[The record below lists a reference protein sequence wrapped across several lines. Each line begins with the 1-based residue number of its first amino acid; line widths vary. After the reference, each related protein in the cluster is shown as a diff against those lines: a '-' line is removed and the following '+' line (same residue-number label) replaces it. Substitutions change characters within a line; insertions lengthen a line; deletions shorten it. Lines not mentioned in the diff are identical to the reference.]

1 MQKSRFCRNFS
12 RIFLAF
18 SSIWRKLW
26 GFHLELY
33 SNSFPFTNELI
44 YCLQCIFNLTKS
56 IQFLFFTKFECLFW
70 SMNIRNNFHNTLS
83 CSYFDHFWPPN
94 ERKRKRKRELL
105 MFRLSVRSTGFNLHM
120 QPSSRS
126 HSHVVNFSSFLFFVQ
141 HVDNSILT
149 LTLAG

>member
-18 SSIWRKLW
+18 SSIRRKLW
-26 GFHLELY
+26 VFHLEIY

-44 YCLQCIFNLTKS
+44 YCLECIFYLTKS
-56 IQFLFFTKFECLFW
+56 IQFLFFTKFECQFW
-70 SMNIRNNFHNTLS
+70 SMNIHNTLS

-94 ERKRKRKRELL
+94 ERKRKRELL

-126 HSHVVNFSSFLFFVQ
+126 HSHVVNFFLFFSSF
-141 HVDNSILT
+141 NMWTILY
-149 LTLAG
+149 